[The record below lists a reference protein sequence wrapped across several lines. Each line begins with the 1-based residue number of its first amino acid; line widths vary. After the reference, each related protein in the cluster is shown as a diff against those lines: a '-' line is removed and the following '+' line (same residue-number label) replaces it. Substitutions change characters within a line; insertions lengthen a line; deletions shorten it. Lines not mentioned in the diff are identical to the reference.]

1 MRFSH
6 FTTPSPINL
15 TYRIGVLFAIFA
27 ILLKGRIMRKWL
39 YFCFILFTVAFTRIA
54 YTHAQETGS
63 PLSAI
68 DSLLQTAEQAV
79 ERNDLPAAI
88 QASNRAQALCR
99 SSSELSDRLPSVL
112 FSNAQLNTYGGN
124 YERALQELHE
134 VLSLNSHAP
143 KPDPILD
150 ARTYMQLGIV
160 SFFQHQWDDALYN
173 YRKAEQLANQLG
185 NNTGAVDSTE

>member
-1 MRFSH
+1 M
-6 FTTPSPINL
+6 
-15 TYRIGVLFAIFA
+15 
-27 ILLKGRIMRKWL
+27 
-39 YFCFILFTVAFTRIA
+39 
-54 YTHAQETGS
+54 
-63 PLSAI
+63 
-68 DSLLQTAEQAV
+68 

-88 QASNRAQALCR
+88 QASNRALALCR

-143 KPDPILD
+143 KPDPILN